1 MTVTGAEDMLP
12 TCIPRVIGFA
22 GCSGAGK
29 TTLITR
35 LMPLLTARGL
45 AVSTI
50 KQARDDF
57 DIDKP
62 GKDSYQHRRSGA
74 HEVLVASGHRWALMH
89 ERRDAPEPELD
100 ELPARLE
107 PVDLVIVEGFKRAT
121 PVKIEVH
128 RPSLGRPLLY
138 PNDSTIVA
146 VASDEPLR
154 LPAGMPNLALD
165 DMTAIAVCVLL
176 HAMPVTSVS
185 TAPPA
190 TSRGAVAPPAKVL
203 CLAGDFAA

>member
-1 MTVTGAEDMLP
+1 MLQ

-22 GCSGAGK
+22 GWSGAGK

-35 LMPLLTARGL
+35 LMKLLTARGL
-45 AVSTI
+45 SVSTI
-50 KQARDDF
+50 KQAHHDF

-62 GKDSYQHRRSGA
+62 GKDSYEHRRSGA
-74 HEVLVASGHRWALMH
+74 HEVLVASGNRWALMH
-89 ERRDAPEPELD
+89 ELRGAPEPELD
-100 ELPARLE
+100 ELLARLA
-107 PVDLVIVEGFKRAT
+107 PVDLVIVEGFKRTT

-138 PNDSTIVA
+138 PNDNAIVA
-146 VASDEPLR
+146 VASDVPVR

-176 HAMPVTSVS
+176 HAMPATSLSATAPDATSV
-185 TAPPA
+185 APRTP
-190 TSRGAVAPPAKVL
+190 VAPPAKVL
-203 CLAGDFAA
+203 CVAGDFAA